1 MKLFEWLSKYDSYYF
16 ILGRSLLG
24 LYFFVPGLLKIFD
37 YSGTQSLMALKGIPL
52 YELALPLTIFIQIL
66 GGILLILGQNLRITA
81 LSLFFLTILINIFMH
96 NFWTLEGDP
105 SQAHEIQ
112 NFIKNLAIAAGLLV
126 LATKEK

>member
-1 MKLFEWLSKYDSYYF
+1 M
-16 ILGRSLLG
+16 G
-24 LYFFVPGLLKIFD
+24 LYFFLPGLLKIFD

-66 GGILLILGQNLRITA
+66 GGMLLILGQNLRITA
-81 LSLFFLTILINIFMH
+81 LSLFFLTILINIFIH

>member
-24 LYFFVPGLLKIFD
+24 LYFFLPGLLKIFD

-66 GGILLILGQNLRITA
+66 GGMLLILGQNLRITA
-81 LSLFFLTILINIFMH
+81 LSLFFLTILINIFIH
-96 NFWTLEGDP
+96 NFINNICHL
-105 SQAHEIQ
+105 
-112 NFIKNLAIAAGLLV
+112 K
-126 LATKEK
+126 